1 MNLKIR
7 VQLSAMMFFQFFIWS
22 VWFVTMGPYLR
33 EVLKFTPQ
41 QVGLAYTATGWAAFV
56 SPFLVGM
63 VADRF
68 FATQRIMAVLH
79 ILGGLC
85 MFGVSQ
91 ATSFGVFFSLLI
103 GHTLCFM
110 PTLALANTLAMKQ
123 MTDPGK
129 QFSRV
134 ALFGTIG
141 WIAAG
146 QLLGLF
152 GGKQTTTPIS
162 FQLACGA
169 SLVMGLYSLMLPH
182 TPPKG
187 AGQPVTVR
195 DILGLDALRLLK
207 DPSFAVFVLAAFLF
221 CIPLNLYFS
230 FTPSFLEDLNIGNL
244 AGTMTLGQVS
254 EMFFMVVMPFFLARL
269 GIKWVFIL
277 GMAGWSLRYVLF
289 NLGYGGA
296 AWPLYSGV
304 AVHGICYVF
313 FFVLAYIYVDKKA
326 PEAIRTKAQGFIS
339 LVTLGLGFLV
349 GGFVSGWMVQHYSFP
364 NAVPTQFKMVQDAGR
379 WAERDYAKWDV
390 NGVAT
395 FGQITKISKEGA
407 DLAKATATVNIFKR
421 DQGPYAASGQSATV
435 ALSALAKPMTLW
447 DKVWMLAAA
456 MGLIIMVL
464 FALLFRH
471 KEEAGPVHQA
481 RQAK

>member
-1 MNLKIR
+1 MNLKLR
-7 VQLSAMMFFQFFIWS
+7 VQLSTMMFFQFFIWS

-41 QVGLAYTATGWAAFV
+41 QVGWAYTATGWAAFV

-91 ATSFGVFFSLLI
+91 ATSFGVFFALLI

-129 QFSRV
+129 EFSRV

-152 GGKQTTTPIS
+152 GAKATTTAIS
-162 FQLACGA
+162 FQLACAA
-169 SLVMGLYSLMLPH
+169 SVVMGLYALTLPH
-182 TPPKG
+182 TPPKA

-207 DPSFAVFVLAAFLF
+207 DPSFAVFVIAAFLF

-230 FTPSFLEDLNIGNL
+230 FTPSFLEDFNITNI
-244 AGTMTLGQVS
+244 AGTMTLGQFS
-254 EMFFMVVMPFFLARL
+254 EMFFMMVLPFFLARL
-269 GIKWVFIL
+269 GVKWVFVL
-277 GMAGWSLRYVLF
+277 GMLGWTARYLLF
-289 NLGYGGA
+289 YLGYKDSTS
-296 AWPLYSGV
+296 WLLYSGV
-304 AVHGICYVF
+304 AIHGICYVF

-349 GGFVSGWMVQHYSFP
+349 GGFVSGRIVQDNSFP
-364 NAVPTQFKMVQDAGR
+364 NVEPAQFKMVQDASR
-379 WAERDYAKWDV
+379 WAEGDIVKWDV
-390 NGVAT
+390 GGIAAFGKITRINKEAT
-395 FGQITKISKEGA
+395 DA
-407 DLAKATATVNIFKR
+407 AKVTAVVDVYT
-421 DQGPYAASGQSATV
+421 QEEGPYAASGKTQTV
-435 ALSALAKPMTLW
+435 PVTALSKPMTQW
-447 DKVWMLAAA
+447 NKVWMLASGA
-456 MGLIIMVL
+456 GLAIMVL
-464 FALLFRH
+464 FTLFFRY
-471 KEEAGPVHQA
+471 KEEPKPTPATS
-481 RQAK
+481 

>member
-1 MNLKIR
+1 
-7 VQLSAMMFFQFFIWS
+7 
-22 VWFVTMGPYLR
+22 
-33 EVLKFTPQ
+33 
-41 QVGLAYTATGWAAFV
+41 
-56 SPFLVGM
+56 
-63 VADRF
+63 
-68 FATQRIMAVLH
+68 
-79 ILGGLC
+79 
-85 MFGVSQ
+85 
-91 ATSFGVFFSLLI
+91 
-103 GHTLCFM
+103 
-110 PTLALANTLAMKQ
+110 MKQ

-152 GGKQTTTPIS
+152 GGKETTTPIS

-195 DILGLDALRLLK
+195 DILGLDALQLLK
-207 DPSFAVFVLAAFLF
+207 DPSFAIFVIAAFLF

-230 FTPSFLEDLNIGNL
+230 FTPSFLEDFNISNI

-269 GIKWVFIL
+269 GVKWVFVL
-277 GMAGWSLRYVLF
+277 GMLGWSFRYLLF
-289 NLGYGGA
+289 YLGYKDGTI
-296 AWPLYSGV
+296 WPLYSGV
-304 AVHGICYVF
+304 AIHGICYVF

-349 GGFVSGWMVQHYSFP
+349 GGFVSGRIVQDNSFP
-364 NAVPTQFKMVQDAGR
+364 NIEPTKFKMVQDANR
-379 WAERDYAKWDV
+379 WADGDIVKWDV
-390 NGVAT
+390 VGVPA
-395 FGQITKISKEGA
+395 FGKITKITKEGQ
-407 DLAKATATVNIFKR
+407 DTAKDTALVDIYT
-421 DQGPYAASGQSATV
+421 QAQEHYAASGKTATV
-435 ALSALAKPMTLW
+435 PLTALSKPMTLW
-447 DKVWMLAAA
+447 SRVWMLAASA
-456 MGLIIMVL
+456 GLVIMVL
-464 FALLFRH
+464 FALLFRY
-471 KEEAGPVHQA
+471 KEEPKPAANPVTS
-481 RQAK
+481 